1 MTADAPPAKL
11 PPGKYWEL
19 GGEEPDRKTASFRL
33 RGDRLDPSAV
43 TRAIG
48 LTPTEAHRKGDSRPH
63 KPGRRKRPPWP
74 TGLWNLESAQYA
86 DPSED
91 RLDGHITQLL
101 DQLED
106 KADVIHQLCA
116 EQGLIADFFCGY
128 FMCQS
133 NSGFEL
139 SVATLERMA
148 ALNASFGLDLYGPDP
163 DAADRVVIVE

>member
-1 MTADAPPAKL
+1 MTADTPQAKL

-33 RGDRLDPSAV
+33 HGDRLDPSAV
-43 TRAIG
+43 THATG
-48 LTPTEAHRKGDSRPH
+48 LTPTDAHRKGDSRRH
-63 KPGRRKRPPWP
+63 KPGRRKLPPWRS
-74 TGLWNLESAQYA
+74 GLWSLESTGFA

-91 RLDGHITQLL
+91 CLEGHIRQLL

-106 KADVIHQLCA
+106 KVDVIHQLCV

-133 NSGFEL
+133 NSSLEL
-139 SVATLERMA
+139 GAVTLRRMA